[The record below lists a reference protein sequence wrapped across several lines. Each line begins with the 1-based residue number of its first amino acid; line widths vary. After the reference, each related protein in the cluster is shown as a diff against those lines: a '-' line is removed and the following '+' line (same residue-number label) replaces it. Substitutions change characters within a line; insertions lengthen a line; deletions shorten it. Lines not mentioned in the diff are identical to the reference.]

1 MTGARP
7 VVHLELHTADR
18 AAAGAFYARLL
29 RWRPELIE
37 TRSGNGWPSASA
49 EAWPVASSN
58 VEPEGC
64 SPPTPATS
72 SARQS
77 SSPSSPRSTPARTPA
92 GRADSPRRPRL
103 LSPGDRRHAADDAG
117 LLDSALQRAYK
128 TVDERFPSRSQQ
140 QTLRLLGDNEFS
152 RLVERFVA
160 AWEQNDV
167 DAIVSMLADDARM
180 TMPPLPSWYRGRPQ
194 VAPFLHGF
202 TLARYQAL
210 AADSHLGNGQPA
222 LAGYLW
228 DVHHGRRPDRRDHG
242 LLVTPDT
249 FQRFG
254 LPESFAG

>member
-1 MTGARP
+1 
-7 VVHLELHTADR
+7 
-18 AAAGAFYARLL
+18 
-29 RWRPELIE
+29 
-37 TRSGNGWPSASA
+37 
-49 EAWPVASSN
+49 
-58 VEPEGC
+58 
-64 SPPTPATS
+64 
-72 SARQS
+72 
-77 SSPSSPRSTPARTPA
+77 
-92 GRADSPRRPRL
+92 
-103 LSPGDRRHAADDAG
+103 
-117 LLDSALQRAYK
+117 
-128 TVDERFPSRSQQ
+128 VDERLPSRSQQ
-140 QTLRLLGDNEFS
+140 QTLRRLGDNELS

-160 AWEQNDV
+160 PWEQNDV

-202 TLARYQAL
+202 TLASYQAL